1 MAPASRTWSKPSSAT
16 SEPPAST
23 AAPTLPPSLPL
34 TFCSLPGAA
43 LEWRDGQRRAA
54 LASIGDLEVHA
65 LEGVAGH
72 LRPDAVLL
80 HRDFVHFD
88 VGDLELAALV
98 VQPEVDVVIFVLAAG
113 LAEVGAGEI
122 LALLLQVPDRLV
134 HLDEFKRDRLAGLVV
149 LDGQVAARVLMG
161 GDVIVDR
168 AHHVPAADDLG
179 IAGMLRHRQ
188 PPPGHGKPAH
198 HHPAVAVALRTF

>member
-23 AAPTLPPSLPL
+23 AAPTHPPSLPL

-43 LEWRDGQRRAA
+43 LEWRDSQREQRGVA
-54 LASIGDLEVHA
+54 LRLVGHLEVHA

-80 HRDFVHFD
+80 HRNLVHLD
-88 VGDLELAALV
+88 ICNLELAGLV

-113 LAEVGAGEI
+113 FAEVGAGEI
-122 LALLLQVPDRLV
+122 LTLLLQVPDRLV
-134 HLDEFKRDRLAGLVV
+134 HLDEFKRDRLARLVV
-149 LDGQVAARVLMG
+149 LDGQIAARVLVG
-161 GDVIVDR
+161 GNVVVDR
-168 AHHVPAADDLG
+168 APHVP
-179 IAGMLRHRQ
+179 
-188 PPPGHGKPAH
+188 
-198 HHPAVAVALRTF
+198 